1 MKAILSILTVLF
13 SLAIHA
19 QSKITWDYSFNKET
33 KTIEI
38 KANLAEGWH
47 LYSQHIANDVGPV
60 PTSFTFQENKS
71 VKFLGKVSEPEAI
84 QEYDENF
91 EAMLDFFE
99 DEVVFRQRVAVKKE
113 TTVQGTVTFMMC
125 NKTQCLPP
133 VDEKFTV
140 QITLD

>member
-71 VKFLGKVSEPEAI
+71 VKFLGKVTEPEAI

>member
-99 DEVVFRQRVAVKKE
+99 DEVVFRQRVSVKKE